1 MNHNHTRNTVKI
13 ALENMY
19 MFGGCPRPDPK
30 YDQYLNIMIETVMDS
45 IKPFNDVDENGKT
58 VVLENVSLQFSSPIV
73 TEENKINL
81 SQTIIE
87 NINFYMEEN
96 FPNLNPQISIVKNKT
111 DIFISKDTNEN
122 TKKTNN

>member
-1 MNHNHTRNTVKI
+1 MNKNHTRNIVKI

-30 YDQYLNIMIETVMDS
+30 YDQYLNSMIESVMNT

-81 SQTIIE
+81 SQTIID
-87 NINFYMEEN
+87 NINYYMEEN
-96 FPNLNPQISIVKNKT
+96 FPNLNPQISIVENKT
-111 DIFISKDTNEN
+111 DIFIKD
-122 TKKTNN
+122 